1 MSKNL
6 TPKNIAFVYNVRHSY
21 PDPKNPATFTET
33 DFDDQESI
41 DKMSLHLK
49 NIGFNIFPI
58 EANMEAESKLA
69 EIKDK
74 IDVAFNYSEVVV
86 GSAPKIYMAKIY
98 EKLGIPFSG
107 SSNLTQETIIDK
119 GKMKKVLQT
128 KGVSTL
134 PFYSTDDSSAD
145 LASGFNFPV
154 IVKPIAEG
162 SSAGITNNS
171 VVNNNEELHRQVK
184 FVKDTFGEESIVEP
198 FIEGREFS
206 VGMLGNP
213 PEFLPIIE
221 PMHEK
226 LPEGYYSIDS
236 LEVKWEFEEE
246 LGKDYFSCPAKVD
259 TDLEKE
265 IHRLCLETWEALKI
279 RDFCRI
285 DLRMDSSGKVYV
297 LDVNSP
303 PGLIPPEITETS
315 YFPMAAK
322 IKGIEYEDLLKRII
336 TAAYERTF

>member
-1 MSKNL
+1 MSKIL
-6 TPKNIAFVYNVRHSY
+6 TPKNIAFVYNVRHKY

-41 DKMSLHLK
+41 DRMVSHLK
-49 NIGFNIFPI
+49 NAGFNIHPI
-58 EANMEAESKLA
+58 EANLNAESRLA

-74 IDVAFNYSEVVV
+74 IDLAFNYSEVVV
-86 GSAPKIYMAKIY
+86 GANPKIYMAQIY
-98 EKLGIPFSG
+98 EKLGIPFTG
-107 SSNLTQETIIDK
+107 SSNSTQETIIDK
-119 GKMKKVLQT
+119 GKMKTVLQE
-128 KGVSTL
+128 KGVNTL
-134 PFYSTDDSSAD
+134 SFYTTDDFEAD
-145 LASGFNFPV
+145 LETGFNFPV
-154 IVKPIAEG
+154 IVKPVAEG
-162 SSAGITNNS
+162 SSAGITNKS
-171 VVNNNEELHRQVK
+171 VVNSNEELHRQIK
-184 FVKDTFGEESIVEP
+184 FVKDTFNEESIIEP

-259 TDLEKE
+259 SELEKQ
-265 IHRLCLETWEALKI
+265 IHSLCLQAWKALDI

-322 IKGIEYEDLLKRII
+322 IKGIEYEDLLGKII
-336 TAAYERTF
+336 KAAYIRTS